1 MTHLLVEYQLDP
13 ETNGWTA
20 TMPDV
25 SALVT
30 QGKTLKEAHE
40 RVRSALLLFREDA
53 DKIVLKGRTVWPRK
67 MGGISEVALRMVR
80 AEADLRV
87 AALDVEAQ
95 LELATIQAVH
105 VLIVEERQTYRAA
118 GSLLGISHQR
128 VEQIA
133 KAVASE

>member
-1 MTHLLVEYQLDP
+1 MTQLLVEYQLDP

-20 TMPDV
+20 TMPEV
-25 SALVT
+25 PAVVT

-40 RVRSALLLFREDA
+40 RVRVALSLFRDDA
-53 DKIVLKGRTVWPRK
+53 AEVVLKGRTLWPK
-67 MGGISEVALRMVR
+67 AMGISKDALRMVK

-87 AALDVEAQ
+87 TALDVEAQ
-95 LELATIQAVH
+95 LEIATVRAVQ
-105 VLIVEERQTYRAA
+105 VLILEERQTYRAA